1 MTNPLLTR
9 SPLPFEMP
17 DFGAI
22 TAQDYLD
29 AVRQGIAGQ
38 LEAIGAITASGQEP
52 TFANTTEAF
61 EASGETLRRTTMAF
75 SNVKPAHGTPDIL
88 EAHGTIQALLTGHW
102 DVVHLDADLYGR
114 LAAVDAAGGLE
125 GEAARLSSETLRTFR
140 RAGAGLDA
148 TGKARLRELN
158 GEISALSTRYSAALL
173 ATMNDAAVLFDSP
186 AELDGLSAAEIASA
200 ARAATEAGHD
210 GGYLLTLVLPTHQ
223 PALARLE
230 NPASRRRLFEA
241 STTRGQSGEHRT
253 LDLAA
258 DMARLRAERAAL
270 LGYPHH
276 AAYVLE
282 AQTAPSLEA
291 VRERL
296 EALIPPALANAASEA
311 EVMAADAGHD
321 IDPWDRAHHSARV
334 QRERYAVD
342 AAALK
347 PWFELDRV
355 IHNGVFAAATRLYG
369 ITFAERH
376 DLPVYHPE
384 VRVWEVFD
392 ADGSTLGLFL
402 GDYFARPTK
411 AGGAWMNS
419 IRVGASLFGEL
430 PVVTNTLN
438 IPAPADGQ
446 PALLTLDETRTL
458 FHEFGHA
465 LHGLFAAGT
474 YPSLAG
480 TAVPRDFVEYPS
492 QVNEMWQYDEELIA
506 GYARHVET
514 GEPLPAGALDRIH
527 AAGLWGEGF
536 ATTEYLAAAVLD
548 LAWHCLAPGEDPGEP
563 LEFEEQA
570 LRAAG
575 FDPAVLPP
583 RYRTGYFKHI
593 FDGGYSAGYYSY
605 IWSEVLDADT
615 VEWFTENGGGT
626 RENGDRFRAGLL
638 SRGNT
643 RDPLASYA
651 DFRGRPAR
659 LEPLLVRRGLDA
671 AAR

>member
-1 MTNPLLTR
+1 MTNPLR
-9 SPLPFEMP
+9 SASQLPFEMP
-17 DFGAI
+17 AFDTL
-22 TAQDYLD
+22 TAPDYVD
-29 AVRQGIAGQ
+29 AVRHGIAEQ
-38 LEAIGAITASGQEP
+38 LAAINALTSSPEDP

-61 EASGETLRRTTMAF
+61 EASGETLRRAVMAF
-75 SNVKPAHGTPDIL
+75 SNVKPSHGTPEIL
-88 EAHGTIQALLTGHW
+88 DADGEIQALLTEHG
-102 DVVHLDADLYGR
+102 DALHLNGALYAR
-114 LAAVDAAGGLE
+114 LEAVDSAGGLE
-125 GEAARLSSETLRTFR
+125 GEQERLSGETLRAFR

-148 TGKARLRELN
+148 AGKARLRGLN
-158 GEISALSTRYSAALL
+158 AEISALSTRYSTALL
-173 ATMNDAAVLFDSP
+173 AGMNDAAVLFGDA
-186 AELDGLSAAEIASA
+186 AELDGLSEAEIASA
-200 ARAATEAGHD
+200 ARAATQAGHD

-230 NPASRRRLFEA
+230 NAASRRRLFEA
-241 STTRGQSGEHRT
+241 SIGRGQDGQHRT

-258 DMARLRAERAAL
+258 SMARLRAERAGL
-270 LGYPHH
+270 LGYPNH
-276 AAYVLE
+276 AASVLE

-296 EALIPPALANAASEA
+296 AGLVPPAVANAATEAAVMA
-311 EVMAADAGHD
+311 EVAGD
-321 IDPWDRAHHSARV
+321 VVAPWDRAYFSARV
-334 QRERYAVD
+334 HRERYAVD

-355 IHNGVFAAATRLYG
+355 VHDGVFAAATRLYG
-369 ITFAERH
+369 IGFTERH
-376 DLPVYHPE
+376 DLPVYHPD
-384 VRVWEVFD
+384 VRVWEVSD
-392 ADGSTLGLFL
+392 ADGSALGLFL

-419 IRVGASLFGEL
+419 IRVGASLFGER
-430 PVVTNTLN
+430 PVVTNNLN

-446 PALLTLDETRTL
+446 PALLTLDEVRTL

-465 LHGLFAAGT
+465 LHGLFADGV

-514 GEPLPAGALDRIH
+514 GEALPDGALDRIH

-548 LAWHCLAPGEDPGEP
+548 LAWHSLAPGEDPGDP
-563 LEFEEQA
+563 LEFEDRA
-570 LRAAG
+570 LREAG
-575 FDPAVLPP
+575 FDPDVVPP

-615 VEWFTENGGGT
+615 VEWFAEHGGGT
-626 RENGDRFRAGLL
+626 RQNGDRFRAGLL
-638 SRGNT
+638 ARGNT
-643 RDPLASYA
+643 RDPLESYE

>member
-22 TAQDYLD
+22 TAQDYVE
-29 AVRQGIAGQ
+29 AVRHGIAGQ
-38 LEAIGAITASGQEP
+38 LDALRDITGSGQEP

-61 EASGETLRRTTMAF
+61 EASGETLRRATMAF
-75 SNVKPAHGTPDIL
+75 SNVKPSHGTPDIL
-88 EAHGTIQALLTGHW
+88 AAHGTIQALLTEHS
-102 DVVHLDADLYGR
+102 DVVHLDAALYDR

-125 GEAARLSSETLRTFR
+125 GEAARLSAETLRAFR
-140 RAGAGLDA
+140 HAGAGLDEA
-148 TGKARLRELN
+148 GKTRLRELN

-173 ATMNDAAVLFDSP
+173 ATMNDSAVLFDSP
-186 AELDGLSAAEIASA
+186 ADLAGLSEAEIASA

-230 NPASRRRLFEA
+230 NGASRRRLFEA
-241 STTRGQSGEHRT
+241 STHRGQDGEHRT
-253 LDLAA
+253 LDLAVA
-258 DMARLRAERAAL
+258 IARLRAERAAL
-270 LGYPHH
+270 LGYPNH

-282 AQTAPSLEA
+282 AQTAPSLQA
-291 VRERL
+291 VRDRL

-311 EVMAADAGHD
+311 AVMAEDAGHD
-321 IDPWDRAHHSARV
+321 IAPWDRAYHSARV

-355 IHNGVFAAATRLYG
+355 IHDGVFAAATRLYG
-369 ITFAERH
+369 VTFAERH
-376 DLPVYHPE
+376 DLPVYHPD
-384 VRVWEVFD
+384 VRVWEVSD

-430 PVVTNTLN
+430 PVVTNNLN

-465 LHGLFAAGT
+465 LHGLFAAGI

-492 QVNEMWQYDEELIA
+492 QVNEMWQFDEELIA
-506 GYARHVET
+506 GYARHVDT
-514 GEPLPAGALDRIH
+514 GEALPDGALDRIH
-527 AAGLWGEGF
+527 AAELWGEGF

-548 LAWHCLAPGEDPGEP
+548 MAWHSLAPGEDPGEP
-563 LEFEEQA
+563 LAFEDRA
-570 LRAAG
+570 LREAG

-626 RENGDRFRAGLL
+626 RENGDRFRSGLL

-643 RDPLASYA
+643 RDPLESYT
-651 DFRGRPAR
+651 DFRGRAAR